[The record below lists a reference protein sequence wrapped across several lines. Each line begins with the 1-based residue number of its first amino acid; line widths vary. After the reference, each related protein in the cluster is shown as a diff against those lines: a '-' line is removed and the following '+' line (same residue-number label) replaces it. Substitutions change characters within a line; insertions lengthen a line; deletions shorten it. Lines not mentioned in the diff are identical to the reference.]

1 MTATQASS
9 ADIQVWID
17 ANLGVLNRSALCAA
31 SAQGSAE
38 QMQSY
43 QEFAWAYPGYESQ
56 FPNNDPS
63 DLFVAAN
70 ELRFS

>member
-1 MTATQASS
+1 M
-9 ADIQVWID
+9 
-17 ANLGVLNRSALCAA
+17 GVLNRSALCAA